1 MKKAKSRNAAA
12 KRATNSTRRASPH
25 SAQQHR
31 KPLAGRINP
40 TSVPAK
46 AAPNRETKHD
56 KVLAMLRSKQGATIA
71 AMMKT
76 TGWQQHSVRGFL
88 TGVVRKRLKL
98 DLTSEKPGKDRIYRI
113 KVTRPSAAK
122 TIRTDSMA

>member
-1 MKKAKSRNAAA
+1 MKKTKSNNGAA
-12 KRATNSTRRASPH
+12 KRATSSTRHASPH

-31 KPLAGRINP
+31 KTLAGRINP

-46 AAPNRETKHD
+46 ASPNRETKHN

-71 AMMKT
+71 AIMKT

-98 DLTSEKPGKDRIYRI
+98 ELTSEKPGKDRIYRVGATLPSTA
-113 KVTRPSAAK
+113 KVTASG
-122 TIRTDSMA
+122 SMA

>member
-1 MKKAKSRNAAA
+1 MKNAKSKNPAA
-12 KRATNSTRRASPH
+12 KRVTNPPRNTTPH

-31 KPLAGRINP
+31 KPLVGGVGPA
-40 TSVPAK
+40 SVNAK
-46 AAPNRETKHD
+46 ASTNREAKHD
-56 KVLAMLRSKQGATIA
+56 KVLTMLRSKQGATIA

-88 TGVVRKRLKL
+88 SGVVRQRLKL

-113 KVTRPSAAK
+113 KIARPSTAK
-122 TIRTDSMA
+122 STITSSMA